1 MAVKQVIRSMYI
13 SNSIIFY
20 QIPITPFSFLTAN
33 LFNYAVTPTLPPD
46 ISFSFHLPILYWVL
60 LIHIILTQPNYLHSQ
75 VMMMVGIL
83 NSFGQISLLTDI
95 FLPARY
101 SDWYIPVW
109 SVFWLI
115 SPCLISILTDIS
127 LPDQWYIPAR
137 SVFYLISLCLIS
149 ILTDISLSD
158 QHSDWYLPAWSVIYL
173 CLISILTDISLSDQ

>member
-1 MAVKQVIRSMYI
+1 MAVNQVIRSMYI

-83 NSFGQISLLTDI
+83 DSFGQISLLTDI

-115 SPCLISILTDIS
+115 YT
-127 LPDQWYIPAR
+127 
-137 SVFYLISLCLIS
+137 CLIS

-173 CLISILTDISLSDQ
+173 CLISILTDISAWSVF